1 MERVPVSR
9 LLKRFRVVL
18 AFSILTHV
26 VIIALFMAM
35 SHGHS
40 PSFESE
46 DVLITKLVRLGKK
59 RPEHLLPRLQKPKPP
74 APKSKKSD
82 SAPKPS
88 KAAVEKVR
96 PTPKI
101 PVKSPISTKKH
112 AKQSSKQPVKTMSAL
127 ERLKKEAHLG
137 NALDRLRNK
146 TRSASGQEPE
156 GDPKGSVAGTVSDV
170 RLAIVGNRYA
180 SEVVVPCIRRGFVVE
195 GVGRLSQAGR
205 SATVWL
211 RIDRSGRVDR
221 YRIEKA
227 SGSEAVDR
235 AVDRAVQECRFLS
248 APPPEIRRQLARDGI
263 EVLFKP

>member
-1 MERVPVSR
+1 MVRVSVSR

-18 AFSILTHV
+18 AFSTLTHV
-26 VIIALFMAM
+26 AVIALFVAI

-40 PSFESE
+40 PAFKSE

-74 APKSKKSD
+74 APKSKKTD

-88 KAAVEKVR
+88 KAAVEKVT

-101 PVKSPISTKKH
+101 PVKLPNSTKKH
-112 AKQSSKQPVKTMSAL
+112 VQQPSQQPVKTMSAL

-146 TRSASGQEPE
+146 TSSASDEEPE
-156 GDPKGSVAGTVSDV
+156 GDSKGSMAGTVSDV
-170 RLAIVGNRYA
+170 RFAIVGNRYA
-180 SEVVVPCIRRGFVVE
+180 SEVVVPCIRQGFVVE
-195 GVGRLSQAGR
+195 GVERLSQAGR

-235 AVDRAVQECRFLS
+235 AVDRAMQECRFLS
-248 APPPEIRRQLARDGI
+248 PPPPEIRGQLARDGI